1 MSGVEYLLGLELT
14 MCSYQ
19 LHISLVYRLDTHGQG
34 GNGIVLTAVAK
45 LKGSLLNGGL
55 SQETL
60 DVRLSSISQN

>member
-1 MSGVEYLLGLELT
+1 